1 MARIPYPDP
10 DSLPAEAQKALAR
23 LASPLNIMAM
33 VSHAHTLLEPVLGLA
48 EALFTRLDLPPEVA
62 ELSILQVALDTG
74 AEYEWVQHEP
84 LALRAG
90 VPAEQL
96 AALRAGDTTWLDE
109 RQRAAVRVAQWV
121 CRGEDVPASEVE
133 EIREV
138 LTSRQLLE
146 LFLLT
151 GCYLQLARII
161 TVLEVDIDPADG
173 RLMKVQADAGA

>member
-1 MARIPYPDP
+1 MARLPYPDP
-10 DSLPAEAQKALAR
+10 DSLTPEAREALSR

-33 VSHAHTLLEPVLGLA
+33 VSHADTLVAPVIDLA
-48 EALFTRLDLPPEVA
+48 AALFTRLDLPPEVT

-90 VPAEQL
+90 VAAAQL
-96 AALRAGDTTWLDE
+96 AALRAGDTTGLDD

-121 CRGEDVPASEVE
+121 CRGEDVPASEVAE
-133 EIREV
+133 LRQV
-138 LTSRQLLE
+138 LSSRQLLE

-151 GCYLQLARII
+151 GSYLQLARII

-173 RLMKVQADAGA
+173 RLMKVQTSAGA